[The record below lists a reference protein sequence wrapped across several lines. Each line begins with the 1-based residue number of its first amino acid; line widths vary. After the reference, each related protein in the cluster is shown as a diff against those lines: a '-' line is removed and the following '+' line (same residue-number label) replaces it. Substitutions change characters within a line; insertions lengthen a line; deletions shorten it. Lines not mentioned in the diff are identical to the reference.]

1 MKHAAQNARK
11 MNDIGA
17 AESAP
22 WELELE
28 LLETSWSSF
37 LKACKKRG
45 GRGCLLM
52 GVATGHDKTN
62 RIESRNMP

>member
-28 LLETSWSSF
+28 LLKISWSG
-37 LKACKKRG
+37 LQETRG
-45 GRGCLLM
+45 EGLPLEWTRWEWPLVMTKQTLETC
-52 GVATGHDKTN
+52 H
-62 RIESRNMP
+62 E

>member
-28 LLETSWSSF
+28 LLKISWS
-37 LKACKKRG
+37 KACKKRG
-45 GRGCLLM
+45 GEGLPLEWTRWEWPLVM
-52 GVATGHDKTN
+52 TKQTGLTCH
-62 RIESRNMP
+62 E